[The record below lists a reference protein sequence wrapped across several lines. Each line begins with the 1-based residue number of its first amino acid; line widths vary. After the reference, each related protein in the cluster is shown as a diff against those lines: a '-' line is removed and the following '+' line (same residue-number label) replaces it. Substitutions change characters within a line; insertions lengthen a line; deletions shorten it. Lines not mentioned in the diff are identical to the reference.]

1 MNLSENRKFFELA
14 IDQEKQ
20 LDFERIFDNN
30 NEVHLEIGSGRG
42 EFIEKISTIHPEINF
57 LGIDLKEKRIKT
69 ILRKLDIKNHSN
81 VRLAKIY
88 IDENVTKWIPE
99 NSVNKIYLMF
109 PDPWPKKKHNRRRL
123 INGKFLNALNKIIK
137 LDGLIEITTDHQN
150 YTEWII
156 DIFKE
161 REDFKPVFQ
170 NGFNYEIQPN
180 HIETHFEIKKREE
193 GFTPIFMNYR
203 KAREL

>member
-1 MNLSENRKFFELA
+1 MDLSKNRKFFELA
-14 IDQEKQ
+14 INQEKQ
-20 LDFERIFDNN
+20 LDFERIFHNN
-30 NEVHLEIGSGRG
+30 NEIHLEIGSGRG
-42 EFIEKISTIHPEINF
+42 EFIERISTMYSIINF

-69 ILRKLDIKNHSN
+69 ILRKLDTKNHSN

-99 NSVNKIYLMF
+99 SSIEKIYLMF

-123 INGKFLNALNKIIK
+123 INANFLNALNKILK
-137 LDGLIEITTDHQN
+137 VNGLIEITTDHQN
-150 YTEWII
+150 YAEWII

-161 REDFKPVFQ
+161 RENFKAVFQ
-170 NGFNYEIQPN
+170 NGFTHKIQPN

-193 GFTPIFMNYR
+193 GFAPIFMNYL
-203 KAREL
+203 KVREL